1 LTACLLSI
9 SVSAA
14 VLAPAGPANADQW
27 EHQSSPWGSTP
38 DPGGA
43 LDWPTGMAWVLGP
56 DSTTIRSPVDTPQ
69 PTGLSWSI
77 VPGGV
82 ADWINANKTTR
93 PITDL
98 GASGLSDLADY
109 QAVLGGV
116 IDEWARVCGIT
127 NLGYVAE
134 DGSVLVGGIV
144 DTDGDGVYITDRGP
158 EAGVGHIRF
167 MVYDSNWMNVAA
179 SATYIPEPGSNV
191 DNAANHRKA
200 GDVRFK
206 YYAGNS
212 IWGQEGQDPDTLY
225 FRNIA
230 LHEVGHTLG
239 FGHNNVSGSVMN
251 VGYEWNLGA
260 GDIEGALAI
269 YGPID
274 GDINGDGQVDG
285 LDLNLLGADWQST
298 SPVTPAADINDDGIV
313 DGLDLNILGGNWQ
326 GGVPAPGV
334 IPEPASLALL
344 TIGAIA
350 MLRRRHSA

>member
-1 LTACLLSI
+1 MTKTRFRFLTACLLSI

-14 VLAPAGPANADQW
+14 VLAPAGAANAGQW

-43 LDWPTGMAWVLGP
+43 LDWPNGMAWVLGP

-77 VPGGV
+77 VPGETESYPLIQQNRSGV
-82 ADWINANKTTR
+82 NMPKYTQ

-98 GASGLSDLADY
+98 GASGLSEFADY

-144 DTDGDGVYITDRGP
+144 DTDGDGVYITDRGT

-167 MVYDSNWMNVAA
+167 MAYDSNWMNVSA

-191 DNAANHRKA
+191 DNASNHRQA

-206 YYAGNS
+206 AGHS
-212 IWGQEGQDPDTLY
+212 IWGQEGQVPDTLH

-269 YGPID
+269 YGP
-274 GDINGDGQVDG
+274 V
-285 LDLNLLGADWQST
+285 
-298 SPVTPAADINDDGIV
+298 
-313 DGLDLNILGGNWQ
+313 
-326 GGVPAPGV
+326 
-334 IPEPASLALL
+334 PEPATMVMLGIGFLSL
-344 TIGAIA
+344 
-350 MLRRRHSA
+350 LRRRRKA